1 MTVGCNRPCQGV
13 RGLWVV
19 RKAVG
24 SIPSSSTT
32 VMLQAL
38 RGAVTGRSA
47 AARLAL
53 TVLPELF
60 VPLRMC

>member
-1 MTVGCNRPCQGV
+1 MVYGW
-13 RGLWVV
+13 LV

-24 SIPSSSTT
+24 SSPSSNTT
-32 VMLQAL
+32 VTLQAP
-38 RGAVTGRSA
+38 RGVVTGCSA

-60 VPLRMC
+60 VLLKMCWLAWPLPAL